1 MYALPV
7 TLAAGIAVGGA
18 GGSGAQAA
26 SLFPLFPNVEQVR
39 TLQPSGSSF
48 EQQLAKEYKGL
59 ALFEA
64 DEMGDWTEA
73 DLFAEKGL
81 RASDGGTPTPSG
93 PAVWGIG
100 RESTAS
106 ELTSARRGLV
116 GLLDAGG
123 PTGRDWG
130 RE

>member
-1 MYALPV
+1 MRKTLMYALPV

-48 EQQLAKEYKGL
+48 EQQLAQEYKGL
-59 ALFEA
+59 ALFAA
-64 DEMGDWTEA
+64 DEMGDWTDA

-81 RASDGGTPTPSG
+81 RAPMGATPTHTAP
-93 PAVWGIG
+93 PTWGVG
-100 RESTAS
+100 HAPTA
-106 ELTSARRGLV
+106 RGK
-116 GLLDAGG
+116 
-123 PTGRDWG
+123 R
-130 RE
+130 

>member
-1 MYALPV
+1 MRKTLMYALPV

-59 ALFEA
+59 ALFAA
-64 DEMGDWTEA
+64 DEMGDWTDA
-73 DLFAEKGL
+73 DLFAETGL
-81 RASDGGTPTPSG
+81 RASSGEYPIPTEPG
-93 PAVWGIG
+93 DWGMG
-100 RESTAS
+100 REPTRS
-106 ELTSARRGLV
+106 EEHTS
-116 GLLDAGG
+116 
-123 PTGRDWG
+123 
-130 RE
+130 

>member
-1 MYALPV
+1 MRKTLMYALPV

-48 EQQLAKEYKGL
+48 EQQLATEYKGL

-64 DEMGDWTEA
+64 DEMGDWNRSE
-73 DLFAEKGL
+73 ERRVGKEC
-81 RASDGGTPTPSG
+81 
-93 PAVWGIG
+93 V
-100 RESTAS
+100 STCRS
-106 ELTSARRGLV
+106 RWS
-116 GLLDAGG
+116 
-123 PTGRDWG
+123 PYH
-130 RE
+130 